1 MTEALT
7 GLNLQPRQ
15 PLQSQVYVALRKAII
30 NGKLPSGSK
39 LVEGQLAAH
48 LGVSRN
54 PVREALRKLEQD
66 GLVVH
71 NPNHGVTVSEVTRQ
85 KGMEIAVVREE
96 LEALSCRLAAANATA
111 QDLEDLR
118 AILRRSSESLA
129 AGDLDEL
136 IASEAGFHERLAQ
149 MSCNATLARI
159 LADLRETILRFRRAA
174 IQAPYRPEQVIVE
187 HTRIVDALEAG
198 DAIAAEAGIRE
209 HIRRAGRGL
218 QTLAESPSPG
228 QSKPSN

>member
-30 NGKLPSGSK
+30 NGKLAAGSK
-39 LVEGQLAAH
+39 LVEGQIAKH

-71 NPNHGVTVSEVTRQ
+71 NPNHGVTVSDVTRQ
-85 KGMEIAVVREE
+85 QGLEIIAVREV
-96 LEALSCRLAAANATA
+96 LEALGCRLAAANVTRA
-111 QDLEDLR
+111 DIEDLR
-118 AILRRSSESLA
+118 ALLKRSSESLA

-136 IASEAGFHERLAQ
+136 IASESGFHERLAQ
-149 MSCNATLARI
+149 LSGNATLARI
-159 LADLRETILRFRRAA
+159 ISDLRETILRFRRAA
-174 IQAPYRPEQVIVE
+174 IQAPARPERVIEE

-198 DAIAAEAGIRE
+198 DAAAAEAGMRE
-209 HIRRAGRGL
+209 HIRLAGRGF
-218 QTLAESPSPG
+218 QATLVA
-228 QSKPSN
+228 SNVE